1 MELDIKWTNL
11 LRVLNE
17 YADRVIDLARQH
29 LQENGSIVTGEL
41 FNSIEKIVEIEDD
54 YYSVKISLADYW
66 KYVEEG
72 RRPGKFPP
80 PDAIRNWIE
89 IKPVSIQPD
98 ENGKY
103 PTVEQLTFLI
113 SRKIAQEGTEPH
125 PFLQTAAEEALR
137 EFELSIEYA
146 IEEDVKEYI
155 EENVTEWMKDV
166 FGGK

>member
-29 LQENGSIVTGEL
+29 LQENGSIATGEL

-54 YYSVKISLADYW
+54 YYSVKISLADYG
-66 KYVEEG
+66 KYVEKG
-72 RRPGKFPP
+72 RGPGKYPP

-89 IKPVSIQPD
+89 IKPADIQPD
-98 ENGKY
+98 LNGKY

-113 SRKIAQEGTEPH
+113 SRKIAEEGTEPH
-125 PFLQTAAEEALR
+125 PFLEPAAEEALK

-146 IEEDVKEYI
+146 IQEDVKEYI
-155 EENVTEWMKDV
+155 EENVNKWMEDV